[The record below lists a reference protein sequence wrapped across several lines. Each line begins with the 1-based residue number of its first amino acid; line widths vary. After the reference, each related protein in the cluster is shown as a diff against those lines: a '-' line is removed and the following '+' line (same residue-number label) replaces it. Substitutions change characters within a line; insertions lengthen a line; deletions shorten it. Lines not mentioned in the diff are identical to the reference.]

1 MDGTVNWA
9 RRDDGRP
16 AFAGTAAGAGAAET
30 LTTVGVTDMDLIS
43 FVAAAVEADLAGDLT
58 TGFATGLTGV
68 GDLATGLATAFA
80 AALTAGLTA
89 DLTAGWVTGFA
100 IALVAGFA
108 DFTATALTGVLLTA
122 FAGAFATVLPAG
134 LTGVFTGVALA
145 LAGLATGFVVGLT
158 AAGTLLLAVLALV
171 SFPDIAFTSFLL
183 AGLAWAWSVGT
194 AFPSGALEALPGG
207 VSPARECT
215 GFPNGKP
222 ISCKIET
229 IIWHS
234 T

>member
-1 MDGTVNWA
+1 
-9 RRDDGRP
+9 
-16 AFAGTAAGAGAAET
+16 
-30 LTTVGVTDMDLIS
+30 MDLIS
-43 FVAAAVEADLAGDLT
+43 FAAAAVEADLAGDLT

-68 GDLATGLATAFA
+68 CDLATGLATAFA

-89 DLTAGWVTGFA
+89 GWETGFA
-100 IALVAGFA
+100 IALATGFA
-108 DFTATALTGVLLTA
+108 DFTATAFTGVLLTA

-134 LTGVFTGVALA
+134 LTGIFTGVALA
-145 LAGLATGFVVGLT
+145 LAGLTTGFVVGLT
-158 AAGTLLLAVLALV
+158 AAGTLLLAVFALV

-183 AGLAWAWSVGT
+183 AGLACAWSVGA